1 MEGWGNRPR
10 RKCEQKGG
18 KTRFIK
24 GYIRDDIN
32 FSIRCTILKAF
43 FIFRVTQKDGR
54 SGMKEKFFDVIR
66 TNMWIIF
73 AAKYSKMRIERLM
86 MEEGLKWGFGVKYES
101 KQVIYNMYNS
111 NENMIPKIKG
121 KMRLS

>member
-1 MEGWGNRPR
+1 
-10 RKCEQKGG
+10 
-18 KTRFIK
+18 
-24 GYIRDDIN
+24 
-32 FSIRCTILKAF
+32 
-43 FIFRVTQKDGR
+43 
-54 SGMKEKFFDVIR
+54 
-66 TNMWIIF
+66 MWIIF

-121 KMRLS
+121 KMRLSQKSEPDFYNMVMFALNKTILFMVIRTRDAMKNAT